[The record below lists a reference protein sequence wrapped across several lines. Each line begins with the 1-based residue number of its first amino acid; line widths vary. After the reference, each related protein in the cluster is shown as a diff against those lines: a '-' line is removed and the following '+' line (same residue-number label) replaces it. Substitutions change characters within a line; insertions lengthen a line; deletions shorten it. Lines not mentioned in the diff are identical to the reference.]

1 LSETKQETYLSIVSH
16 YEECLELHGDTHLG
30 VDWPNKRDVERR
42 YQVMLE
48 LIKPNPLGGVA
59 RVLDFG
65 CGASHFHEYLLSRGV
80 KDINYSGLDLSAKF
94 IALSKSKFPSNAYYC
109 LDLLEDSADL
119 PVFDYIVLN
128 GVFTE
133 KLSLTFEEMFSY
145 FKQLVQKVFEHAQIG
160 IAFNVMSKHVE
171 WERDDLFHLPFDL
184 LAQFLSEK
192 LSRNFVFRSD
202 YKLYEYTTYVYR

>member
-16 YEECLELHGDTHLG
+16 YEECLERHGDTHLG
-30 VDWPNKRDVERR
+30 VDWPNKRDAERR

-48 LIKPNPLGGVA
+48 LMKPNPLGGVA

-133 KLSLTFEEMFSY
+133 KRSLTFEEMFSY

-160 IAFNVMSKHVE
+160 IAFNVMSKHVQ